1 MALPRPS
8 DPPAPLCP
16 PKHLPISRMRSL
28 RRQRGLVRAAELFDV
43 VVRDYGLSNEDVG
56 NDLGVSRQVVARM
69 RWPRRDVD
77 PRAVGAP
84 QREQLAPVFVGDL
97 FALQRRLAL
106 AYLDAIRVALLS
118 DRHQDGA

>member
-1 MALPRPS
+1 
-8 DPPAPLCP
+8 
-16 PKHLPISRMRSL
+16 MRSL